1 MKLNIYNK
9 NEIVKTFEC
18 ENYDL
23 KFGVVEDVIE
33 LFDFEDLKSSSDIE
47 LIKIVGRVIPKSLG
61 SIKDLMK
68 DIFNGITDEDLKNT
82 TIKELAGVLIE
93 VVKYALNQ
101 ISEGINQKK

>member
-1 MKLNIYNK
+1 MKLNIYDK
-9 NEIVKTFEC
+9 NEIIKTFEC

-68 DIFNGITDEDLKNT
+68 DIFPGLTDEDLKNT
-82 TIKELAGVLIE
+82 TIKELSGVLIE

>member
-1 MKLNIYNK
+1 MKLNIYDK
-9 NEIVKTFEC
+9 NEVVKTFEC

-68 DIFNGITDEDLKNT
+68 DIFNGLTDEDLKNT
-82 TIKELAGVLIE
+82 TIKELAGVLTE

>member
-1 MKLNIYNK
+1 MKLNIYDK
-9 NEIVKTFEC
+9 NEVVKTFEC

-68 DIFNGITDEDLKNT
+68 DIFNGLTDKDLKNT

>member
-1 MKLNIYNK
+1 MKLNIYDKNK
-9 NEIVKTFEC
+9 IVKTFEC

-33 LFDFEDLKSSSDIE
+33 LFDFEDLKNSSDIE

-68 DIFNGITDEDLKNT
+68 DIFVGLTDEDLKNT